1 MTRETVFQVSQFLV
15 IFGIVRMTGDT
26 ESHVKPGYLVNLV
39 HVRNVTVAGGAFEAA
54 LYVPLVVEVYV
65 ARHRVDLVP
74 GYGLFLRPILPD
86 LGYFLLEI
94 NGSAAEIVLDVAPR
108 YMGMTAHAFFDRWD
122 SGVRGYIYKAV
133 AVLTGYLIV
142 FAAGVDF
149 MTEPDR
155 LNRSFIAA
163 FRVIEKIQA
172 QKNSQCQN
180 RH

>member
-15 IFGIVRMTGDT
+15 VFGILRMTGDT
-26 ESHVKPGYLVNLV
+26 EPHVEPGYLIDLV
-39 HVRNVTVAGGAFEAA
+39 HVCNVTMAGGALDAA
-54 LYVPLVVEVYV
+54 LYVPLVVEVDV

-74 GYGLFLRPILPD
+74 GYGLFLRPKLPD
-86 LGYFLLEI
+86 LGYLLLEI
-94 NGSAAEIVLDVAPR
+94 NGSAAEIVLDVAPG

-122 SGVRGYIYKAV
+122 TGVRGYIYKAV

-149 MTEPDR
+149 MAEPDR

-163 FRVIEKIQA
+163 FSVIEKIQA